1 MKLQTKK
8 EVNRLSWLLAITYMI
23 SYITRIN
30 YGAMIAQMVVETGY
44 SKSLLSMA
52 VTGSFITYGAG
63 QIVSGVFGDRVAPK
77 KLMALGLLATT
88 AMNALILLC
97 RDPYQMLVVWCINGF
112 AQSFMW
118 PPLVRTMSSLLTPED
133 YTVAATR
140 VSWGSSFGTI
150 FVYLVSPLM
159 IALSGWKAMFIL
171 CAGCGFLMLLVWWRV
186 APDVAYVKEEKKE
199 KTTGGKGLLFAPVMI
214 AIMVAIVAMGMLRD
228 GVTTWMPSYIAETYH
243 LSSEISI
250 LTGVVLPIFSIGCFQ
265 LVAWLYRKKF
275 TNPITCAGV
284 MFAAGLAAA
293 VGIALLTGKSAVA
306 SVAFS
311 AVLTGCMHGVNLL
324 LIQIVPAHFERWG
337 CVSTASGVLNSCTYI
352 GSAASTYGIALLADS
367 FGWSFTL
374 YSWVAVALAGT
385 AICLLSAKAFAKR
398 FFGESV

>member
-1 MKLQTKK
+1 MKLQTKQ
-8 EVNRLSWLLAITYMI
+8 EVSRLSWLLAITYMV

-77 KLMALGLLATT
+77 KLMALGLLVTT
-88 AMNALILLC
+88 AMNALMLLC
-97 RDPYQMLVVWCINGF
+97 RDPYQMLIVWCINGF

-118 PPLVRTMSSLLTPED
+118 PPLVRTMSCLLTKED

-159 IALSGWKAMFIL
+159 IALSGWKAMFVL
-171 CAGCGFLMLLVWWRV
+171 CAGCGLLMLLFWWRL
-186 APDVAYVKEEKKE
+186 APDVAYVKEEKQKE
-199 KTTGGKGLLFAPVMI
+199 TAKAKGPLFAPVMI
-214 AIMVAIVAMGMLRD
+214 FIMVAIVAMGMLRD

-284 MFAAGLAAA
+284 MFGAGLAAA

-337 CVSTASGVLNSCTYI
+337 CVSTASGVLNSCTYV

-374 YSWVAVALAGT
+374 YSWVGIALAGT
-385 AICLLSAKAFAKR
+385 AICFFSAKSWKNR
-398 FFGESV
+398 FFGGSV

>member
-1 MKLQTKK
+1 MKLQTRK
-8 EVNRLSWLLAITYMI
+8 EVNRLIWLLAITYMV

-30 YGAMIAQMVVETGY
+30 YGAMIAQMVVETGF
-44 SKSLLSMA
+44 SKSLLSLA

-63 QIVSGVFGDRVAPK
+63 QIVSGIIGDQVSPK
-77 KLMALGLLATT
+77 KLMSLGLLVTT
-88 AMNALILLC
+88 AMNALILIC
-97 RDPYQMLVVWCINGF
+97 QNPYQMLIVWCVNGF

-118 PPLVRTMSSLLTPED
+118 PPLVKTMSSLLSKED

-150 FVYLVSPLM
+150 FVYLISPVM
-159 IALSGWKAMFIL
+159 IILSGWKAMFIL
-171 CAGCGFLMLLVWWRV
+171 CAACGAVMTVLWTRL
-186 APDVAYVKEEKKE
+186 APDVKPEKVAKAKVTHE
-199 KTTGGKGLLFAPVMI
+199 KSPLFAPMMI
-214 AIMVAIVAMGMLRD
+214 FIMVAIVAMGMLRD

-284 MFAAGLAAA
+284 MFGGGLAAA
-293 VGIALLTGKSAVA
+293 VGIALLTGKSTVA

-324 LIQIVPAHFERWG
+324 LIQIVPAFFQRWG
-337 CVSTASGVLNSCTYI
+337 CVSTASGVLNSCTYV
-352 GSAASTYGIALLADS
+352 GSAASTYGIALLTET
-367 FGWSFTL
+367 FGWGVTL
-374 YSWVAVALAGT
+374 YSWVAIALLGT
-385 AICLLSAKAFAKR
+385 LICFLCVKAWKKHFH
-398 FFGESV
+398 GESV

>member
-8 EVNRLSWLLAITYMI
+8 EVNQLGWLLAITYMV

-88 AMNALILLC
+88 AMNTLMLLC
-97 RDPYQMLVVWCINGF
+97 RDPYQMLIVWCINGF

-118 PPLVRTMSSLLTPED
+118 PPLVRTMSSLLTKED

-150 FVYLVSPLM
+150 FVYLISPLM

-171 CAGCGFLMLLVWWRV
+171 CAGCGFLMLLVWWRL
-186 APDVAYVKEEKKE
+186 APDVTYVKEEKKE
-199 KTTGGKGLLFAPVMI
+199 KTVKTKGPLFAPVMLF
-214 AIMVAIVAMGMLRD
+214 IMVAIVAMGMLRD

-243 LSSEISI
+243 LRSEISI

-293 VGIALLTGKSAVA
+293 VGIVLLTGKSAVA

-311 AVLTGCMHGVNLL
+311 AVLTACMHGVNLL

-337 CVSTASGVLNSCTYI
+337 CVSTASGVLNSCTYV

-374 YSWVAVALAGT
+374 YSWVAIALAGT
-385 AICLLSAKAFAKR
+385 AICLLSAKAFTKR
-398 FFGESV
+398 FFGE